1 MIQTTARTSPSSHD
15 LKYRRPSLCGYCRG
29 LASPM
34 FVMVGNKMFGGCSL
48 DHLDKIKRGEKMQE
62 IKNFAQVSEEGLDY
76 ALGKS
81 KDIYLDTKKETGSFE
96 LHKWSKEQRLAFVHS
111 LVRSYLN
118 HQHSVAET
126 GLSVDD

>member
-1 MIQTTARTSPSSHD
+1 
-15 LKYRRPSLCGYCRG
+15 
-29 LASPM
+29 
-34 FVMVGNKMFGGCSL
+34 MFGGCSL

>member
-1 MIQTTARTSPSSHD
+1 
-15 LKYRRPSLCGYCRG
+15 
-29 LASPM
+29 M
-34 FVMVGNKMFGGCSL
+34 FTMFQGKRYGGCSL
-48 DHLDKIKRGEKMQE
+48 DHLNKIQRGEKMQE